1 MLDRTVNFF
10 NLDNDLASESKCSK
24 TLTLNLYLAVYSEF
38 WNSRRYLIGFNK
50 L

>member
-10 NLDNDLASESKCSK
+10 NLDNDLVSESKCSK

-38 WNSRRYLIGFNK
+38 WNSRRFHFL